1 MPKRKAETEIDRTG
15 YDEHMRDIPVSE
27 VLTENYMPYAMSVIK
42 SRALPEID
50 GFKPA
55 HRKLLYTMYQMKL
68 FDKKTKCA
76 NIVGQTMQ
84 YNPHGDSSIYETL
97 VRLTED
103 NESLLTPLISSKGNF
118 GKHYSR
124 DMAYAAF
131 RYTEAGL
138 AKIAAELFDGI
149 NKNAVD
155 MADNFDATKK
165 EPVLLPTTFPNILAM
180 PTLGIAVGMASNI
193 ASFNLKELCEATIEY
208 IKDPKTDLLEIM
220 PGPDFSTGGE
230 ILFDQNEMDKIYRTG
245 KGSIVVRSKYTVDKK
260 NRRIEIREIPY
271 STTSEAVIESVISLC
286 KNKKIM
292 EIDDIRDDTDKNGL
306 LITIEYKR
314 TADPDVIMNK
324 LYSLTPLQD
333 TFSCNFTML
342 VNNNPV
348 VLGVYSILDEW
359 IKFRSECIKRELSY
373 DLEILR
379 KKLHLLEGLKKILL
393 DIDKAIKMIRGTKLD
408 KDVIPN
414 LMKGFDIDKTQAEY
428 ITEIRLRNINEEWI
442 LGRIKETEKI
452 KEDIK
457 KNETVIN
464 SDKALKKQIIK
475 KLKEIANKEEYTR
488 PRKTTINTEVRAEK
502 ITLTEEVENYD
513 VKIMISEHG
522 YIKKIPANAYKEDAE
537 YKLKDDDRIQKIID
551 AENTGEIL
559 TFTDKGVVYKTKIS
573 DLEVCK
579 AGDFGT
585 FIRSEAEIPD
595 DEKTVFITAV
605 GDFSGNMII
614 VFENGKVAKFPISVY
629 KTKQNR
635 KKLINAF
642 YTEVKPV
649 AFYHVLDEVNI
660 KMKSDQGKQLIFS
673 SELVNIK
680 GSKMTQ
686 GVQVMKLPKA
696 AGILKV
702 RLVDEIDKKS
712 SKITI
717 KKIPASGFS
726 KRG

>member
-1 MPKRKAETEIDRTG
+1 MNNIQTEKEYQAELLGILRDKKGFTIRNATDFDRRFAIDREMLFGFLNDTQPETIEKYKKSLIFEYVTG
-15 YDEHMRDIPVSE
+15 
-27 VLTENYMPYAMSVIK
+27 
-42 SRALPEID
+42 
-50 GFKPA
+50 
-55 HRKLLYTMYQMKL
+55 
-68 FDKKTKCA
+68 
-76 NIVGQTMQ
+76 
-84 YNPHGDSSIYETL
+84 
-97 VRLTED
+97 
-103 NESLLTPLISSKGNF
+103 
-118 GKHYSR
+118 
-124 DMAYAAF
+124 
-131 RYTEAGL
+131 
-138 AKIAAELFDGI
+138 
-149 NKNAVD
+149 
-155 MADNFDATKK
+155 KK
-165 EPVLLPTTFPNILAM
+165 E
-180 PTLGIAVGMASNI
+180 
-193 ASFNLKELCEATIEY
+193 
-208 IKDPKTDLLEIM
+208 
-220 PGPDFSTGGE
+220 
-230 ILFDQNEMDKIYRTG
+230 
-245 KGSIVVRSKYTVDKK
+245 VVRSKYTVDKK

-393 DIDKAIKMIRGTKLD
+393 DIDKAIKIIRGTKLD

-452 KEDIK
+452 REDIK

-475 KLKEIANKEEYTR
+475 KLKEIANNEEYTR

-522 YIKKIPANAYKEDAE
+522 YIKKIPANAYFQNDNLFEDRLAQRRFFFYKIFYYNYLYISNHKE
-537 YKLKDDDRIQKIID
+537 Y
-551 AENTGEIL
+551 
-559 TFTDKGVVYKTKIS
+559 
-573 DLEVCK
+573 
-579 AGDFGT
+579 
-585 FIRSEAEIPD
+585 
-595 DEKTVFITAV
+595 
-605 GDFSGNMII
+605 
-614 VFENGKVAKFPISVY
+614 
-629 KTKQNR
+629 
-635 KKLINAF
+635 
-642 YTEVKPV
+642 
-649 AFYHVLDEVNI
+649 
-660 KMKSDQGKQLIFS
+660 
-673 SELVNIK
+673 
-680 GSKMTQ
+680 
-686 GVQVMKLPKA
+686 
-696 AGILKV
+696 
-702 RLVDEIDKKS
+702 
-712 SKITI
+712 
-717 KKIPASGFS
+717 
-726 KRG
+726 